1 MTSITIIT
9 VTKNRHKQLIDVA
22 GNSLI
27 KQTNQNFEWFVISDG
42 KCQNTEDAIKQLIS
56 DVSFPIKYWQIDT
69 QPKKFGLCVGRNLG
83 IANAQSKYITYLD
96 DDNSFTPDFVD
107 SVFKFYSTNPSINYC
122 LPLANR
128 TRGIWSNNQL
138 KITSS
143 FISPVQNT
151 TIVELVIHQQLF
163 DSNGFVHLNA
173 NCPQWN
179 RNYRI
184 YCDYEYFLQCLNVW
198 NEATFALLPQVLINY
213 LQTTTGIIG
222 QSSYRD
228 WAIELKKIIENA
240 HNYLILQAN
249 PKYIDTLKQL
259 QEKYQTK
266 QEKDNTPK
274 AFKKKVTK

>member
-1 MTSITIIT
+1 MTLITIIT

-56 DVSFPIKYWQIDT
+56 DVSFSIKYWQIDT

-107 SVFKFYSTNPSINYC
+107 SVLALVSANPSINYC

-143 FISPVQNT
+143 FISPSQDT
-151 TIVELVIHQQLF
+151 TIPELITHQQLF

-179 RNYRI
+179 PNYRI
-184 YCDYEYFLQCLNVW
+184 YCDYEYFLQCLNVS
-198 NEATFALLPQVLINY
+198 NEATFAIFPQVLINY

-228 WAIELKKIIENA
+228 WAIELKKIIGNQYE
-240 HNYLILQAN
+240 YSILRSN
-249 PKYIDTLKQL
+249 PRYTEALKQL
-259 QEKYQTK
+259 QEKYQAK

-274 AFKKKVTK
+274 AFKKEAIK